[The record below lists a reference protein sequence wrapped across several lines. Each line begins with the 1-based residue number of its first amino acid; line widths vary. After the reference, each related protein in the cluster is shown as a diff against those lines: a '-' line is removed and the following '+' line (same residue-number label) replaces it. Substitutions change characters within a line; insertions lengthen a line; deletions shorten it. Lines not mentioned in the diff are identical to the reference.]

1 MTKEEL
7 INEVKWDE
15 KGLVTVIVQ
24 DYHAKKVRMLAYM
37 NEEALRITLATGEC
51 TYFSRSRN
59 KLWKKGEESG
69 NFQYLKGMSIDCD
82 GDALLMQVEQVNGI
96 SCHTG
101 NATCFY
107 RDLTEDVEVTIN
119 RTKIKTEGNFLDNLY
134 ATINDRAINPK
145 EGSYTNYLI
154 DKGMN
159 KILKKVGEEATET
172 IIAAKENSKQDTV
185 FEVADL
191 MYHLTVMMQQVGIT
205 WKDVEEELNKR
216 D

>member
-7 INEVKWDE
+7 LNSVKYDD
-15 KGLVTVIVQ
+15 KGLVTVVVQ
-24 DYHAKKVRMLAYM
+24 DYHAKKVRMVAYM
-37 NEEALRITLATGEC
+37 NEEALKKTLDTGEC
-51 TYFSRSRN
+51 WYFSRSRN
-59 KLWKKGEESG
+59 ELWHKGETSG
-69 NFQYLKGMSIDCD
+69 YYQYLKGMSIDCD
-82 GDALLMQVEQVNGI
+82 GDALLMQIEQVGGI

-107 RDLTEDVEVTIN
+107 RDLTENVEVTIN
-119 RTKIKTEGNFLDNLY
+119 RAKVKSNGNFLTNLY
-134 ATINDRAINPK
+134 STINDRAVNPK

-172 IIAAKENSKQDTV
+172 IIAAKENAIEDTV

-191 MYHLTVMMQQVGIT
+191 MYHLTVMMQQLGVT
-205 WKDVEEELNKR
+205 WDMVEDELNKR

>member
-7 INEVKWDE
+7 LKEVKYDE
-15 KGLVTVIVQ
+15 KGLVCVVVQ
-24 DYHAKKVRMLAYM
+24 DFHAKKVRMVAYM
-37 NEEALRITLATGEC
+37 NEEALKKTLETKEC
-51 TYFSRSRN
+51 WYFSRSRQT
-59 KLWKKGEESG
+59 LWRKGETSG
-69 NFQYLKGMSIDCD
+69 YFQYLKGMSIDCD
-82 GDALLMQVEQVNGI
+82 GDCLLMQVEQVGGI

-107 RDLTEDVEVTIN
+107 RDLDEDVEVTIN
-119 RTKIKTEGNFLDNLY
+119 RGKIKGEGNFLENLY
-134 ATINDRAINPK
+134 LTIQDRAKNPK

-159 KILKKVGEEATET
+159 KILKKVGEEASET
-172 IIAAKENSKQDTV
+172 IIACKDNSKEETI

-191 MYHLTVMMQQVGIT
+191 MYHLTVMMQQLGIT
-205 WKDVEEELNKR
+205 WADVKDELEKR